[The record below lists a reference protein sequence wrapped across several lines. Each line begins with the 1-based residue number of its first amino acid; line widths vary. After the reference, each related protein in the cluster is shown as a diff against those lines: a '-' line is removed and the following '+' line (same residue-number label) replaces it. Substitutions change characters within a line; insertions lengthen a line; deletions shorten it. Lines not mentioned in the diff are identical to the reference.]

1 MSLEQGKGLIKFTG
15 GQAVKLDALLADY
28 NLLVQWLQDSCGE
41 EVRVVYFELCHTIVA
56 SIYLNDSR
64 ETRKV
69 ERYQHLVKFVFI
81 YQMLFNLLVNWQ
93 LEWIGSG
100 DND

>member
-41 EVRVVYFELCHTIVA
+41 EVRVVYFEVRTMPYDCRL
-56 SIYLNDSR
+56 
-64 ETRKV
+64 
-69 ERYQHLVKFVFI
+69 HLS
-81 YQMLFNLLVNWQ
+81 Q
-93 LEWIGSG
+93 
-100 DND
+100 